1 MPQARTALLVG
12 CGSIGIAHL
21 EQLVQRYNQIVVVDP
36 NPQSLSR
43 AEQVIA
49 AAPRDTVAG
58 LLPDLETVFDAG
70 GVSPDTVA
78 VVANWGPDHLKT
90 MSALFDAGVRTV
102 LLEKPVADSVDDARG
117 ARTIARDVGANLWV
131 NFTRRFSGFPEHV
144 DSLSQEFDL
153 GPVQTFT
160 VVGGARCL
168 ATMGIHFLD
177 LAQVIFGSR
186 PSEVV
191 ADVTAAPLNPRSP
204 DLLYYEGVMS
214 YTFSE
219 GKRFSCIYSNHVGL
233 REVATL
239 HWRDAVGTYSA
250 NGRFEVAKRPD
261 KESELS
267 IPITRATSATQP
279 IFEGPVNLR
288 FDGRTG
294 LQFVHDGLAEGLP
307 GYDGGETTEMLLA
320 ALHASAEGRRLSL
333 PLDGSVDTAHHW
345 RIS

>member
-1 MPQARTALLVG
+1 M
-12 CGSIGIAHL
+12 
-21 EQLVQRYNQIVVVDP
+21 VVDP

-49 AAPRDTVAG
+49 AAPRDIVAE
-58 LLPDLETVFDAG
+58 LFPDLGTVLDGRGITPDA
-70 GVSPDTVA
+70 VA
-78 VVANWGPDHLKT
+78 VVANWGPDHLRT
-90 MSALFDAGVRTV
+90 MTALFGAGVRTV
-102 LLEKPVADSVDDARG
+102 LLEKPVADSVDDAREV
-117 ARTIARDVGANLWV
+117 RSLARDVGAKLWV

-144 DSLSQEFDL
+144 ESLSQEFDL
-153 GPVQTFT
+153 GPVQMFT

-177 LAQVIFGSR
+177 LAQVIFGSQ
-186 PSEVV
+186 PNEVV
-191 ADVTAAPLNPRSP
+191 ADVTAAPLNPRSS

-214 YTFSE
+214 YTFAESE
-219 GKRFSCIYSNHVGL
+219 RFSCIYSNHVGL

-239 HWRDAVGTYSA
+239 HWRDAVGTYAA

-261 KESELS
+261 NESDPS

-288 FDGRTG
+288 LDGRTG

-307 GYDGGETTEMLLA
+307 GYDGGDTTEMLLA
-320 ALHASAEGRRLSL
+320 ALHASAEGRRLRL
-333 PLDGSVDTAHHW
+333 PLDGSVDTSRNW